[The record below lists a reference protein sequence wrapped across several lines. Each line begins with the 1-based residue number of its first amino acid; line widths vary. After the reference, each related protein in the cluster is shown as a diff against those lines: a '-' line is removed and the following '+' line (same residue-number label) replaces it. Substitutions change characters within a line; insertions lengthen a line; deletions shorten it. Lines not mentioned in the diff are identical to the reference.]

1 MEFERIQV
9 DPRKMDDV
17 PIIRQAAV
25 DAYSAAAK
33 KANDLLVEMGPDED
47 EIVTEFDA
55 RRKAK
60 RNTGSAP

>member
-1 MEFERIQV
+1 M
-9 DPRKMDDV
+9 
-17 PIIRQAAV
+17 
-25 DAYSAAAK
+25 DAYAAAAK
-33 KANDLLVEMGPDED
+33 KANDLLVEMGLDED